1 MQNPQ
6 EQLRRLDFR
15 CALVIEEVDTL
26 RISVTEL
33 LRKQGW
39 LAHPIR
45 RAEQAF
51 KILACIPYKLIVI
64 DSELPGICGMDFV
77 RILND
82 SREWGAIQLVVITRT
97 QSAGFATQVAECGAF
112 LARASRWEDDLCRFL
127 SAYNEDLTREECLQL
142 AKL

>member
-15 CALVIEEVDTL
+15 CALVIEEVDAL

-39 LAHPIR
+39 LAHPIKQ
-45 RAEQAF
+45 AEQAF
-51 KILACIPYKLIVI
+51 KILAYIPYKLIVI
-64 DSELPGICGMDFV
+64 DSELPGISGMDFV

-97 QSAGFATQVAECGAF
+97 QNADFATQVAECGAF
-112 LARASRWEDDLCRFL
+112 LVRASSWEEDLCRFL
-127 SAYNEDLTREECLQL
+127 SAYKEDLTREECLQL
-142 AKL
+142 ARL

>member
-6 EQLRRLDFR
+6 EHLRRLDFR

-39 LAHPIR
+39 LAHPIKQ
-45 RAEQAF
+45 AEQAF
-51 KILACIPYKLIVI
+51 KILAYIPYKLIVI

-97 QSAGFATQVAECGAF
+97 QSADFATEVAECGAF
-112 LARASRWEDDLCRFL
+112 LARASRWEEDLCRFL
-127 SAYNEDLTREECLQL
+127 SAYSEDLTREECLQL
-142 AKL
+142 ARR